1 MLSAHSFILF
11 SVLFSGSILVTGKK
25 GLENSSVLVDLE
37 SGLLLML
44 FWYPFII

>member
-1 MLSAHSFILF
+1 
-11 SVLFSGSILVTGKK
+11 
-25 GLENSSVLVDLE
+25 LENSSVLVDLE

>member
-1 MLSAHSFILF
+1 
-11 SVLFSGSILVTGKK
+11 
-25 GLENSSVLVDLE
+25 LENSSVLEDLE